1 MIGTVADAGEE
12 VPQRGHAFR
21 GVMLVAGIAAVGGL
35 LFEYDTGVISAAILY
50 LRAEFRLSPGAE
62 GVVGVVTLSAL
73 AGAIAAGWVSVTEGE
88 TPEEIGRFWR

>member
-12 VPQRGHAFR
+12 MPQRGHAFR
-21 GVMLVAGIAAVGGL
+21 GVLVAGIAAVGGL

-62 GVVGVVTLSAL
+62 GVVDVLTLGAL
-73 AGAIAAGWVSVTEGE
+73 AGAIATGWVSVTEGE
-88 TPEEIGRFWR
+88 TPEEICRFWR

>member
-1 MIGTVADAGEE
+1 VIGTVADAGEE

-62 GVVGVVTLSAL
+62 GVVDVLTLGAL
-73 AGAIAAGWVSVTEGE
+73 AGAIATGWVSVTEGE